1 MKIQENMF
9 VAIDYCLTLQSGEEV
24 DRSAAGEPL
33 DFIIGAGQI
42 IPGLEDGLMGMK
54 KGDKARITVQP
65 ADAYGELSDELLQ
78 EVPRDTFPPDID
90 IQPGMEFE
98 AEGPHGPFM
107 FRVQA
112 ADDKVVV
119 ADLNH
124 PLAGETLHFDVKV
137 IEVREASA
145 EEIAA
150 AEADFDGCGCGC
162 ADPDEAEG
170 DCDCMCHDEEDGC
183 GCGCADPDVAEDAC
197 DCMCHDADDDDD
209 GCGCGCQGKDESK
222 GNCNCS

>member
-1 MKIQENMF
+1 MKIKENMF
-9 VAIDYCLTLQSGEEV
+9 VAIDYCLTLESGEEV
-24 DRSAAGEPL
+24 DRSAEGEPL

-42 IPGLEDGLMGMK
+42 IPGLEDGLIGMK
-54 KGDKARITVQP
+54 VGDQARITVAP

-112 ADDKVVV
+112 ADNQVVV

-124 PLAGETLHFDVKV
+124 PLAGETLHFDIKV
-137 IEVREASA
+137 LEVREASA
-145 EEIAA
+145 EEL
-150 AEADFDGCGCGC
+150 AEAEAENEGCGCGC
-162 ADPDEAEG
+162 ADPDEAED
-170 DCDCMCHDEEDGC
+170 DCDCMCHDEGSCDCSCVDPDEPEDG
-183 GCGCADPDVAEDAC
+183 C
-197 DCMCHDADDDDD
+197 DCMCHDADDDDS
-209 GCGCGCQGKDESK
+209 CGCGGHGQNDSK
-222 GNCNCS
+222 GNCNCR